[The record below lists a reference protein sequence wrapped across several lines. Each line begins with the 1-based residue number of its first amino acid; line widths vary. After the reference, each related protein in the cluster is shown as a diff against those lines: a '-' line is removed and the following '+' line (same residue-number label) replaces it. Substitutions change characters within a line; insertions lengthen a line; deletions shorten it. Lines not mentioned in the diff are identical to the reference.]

1 MEISTITEK
10 LIDLQNA
17 YSVTYRKIVTK
28 ERYNQLIETGII
40 KDYTYD
46 SEFFREPLIEHVGHI
61 PIIASYLYQYVENKD
76 KIDLGR
82 VLIMLSVHDIG
93 ETVVGDMFAFAKTI
107 SHAENETVAAKEL
120 LSDEMYVYFEEVE
133 KRETIDAKF
142 AKAVDSIAPLLHE
155 VALPLVTRERMK
167 HFDFD
172 AEKIKMKKR
181 AHFEWDNNL
190 VQIFDYLVDKYKKIE
205 EPN

>member
-1 MEISTITEK
+1 MKISTITEK

-28 ERYNQLIETGII
+28 ERYNQLIRSGII

-46 SEFFREPLIEHVGHI
+46 SEFFREPLIEHVGHL
-61 PIIASYLYQYVENKD
+61 PIIASYLYQYAENKD
-76 KIDLGR
+76 EIDLGR

-107 SHAENETVAAKEL
+107 SHAEKETVAAKEL
-120 LSDEMYVYFEEVE
+120 LSEELYKFFEEME
-133 KRETIDAKF
+133 ERETMDAKF

-155 VALPLVTRERMK
+155 VALPLVTCERMK
-167 HFDFD
+167 HFDFN
-172 AEKIKMKKR
+172 AEKIKTKKR

-190 VQIFDYLVDKYKKIE
+190 VQMFDHLVDKYRKME
-205 EPN
+205 EVN